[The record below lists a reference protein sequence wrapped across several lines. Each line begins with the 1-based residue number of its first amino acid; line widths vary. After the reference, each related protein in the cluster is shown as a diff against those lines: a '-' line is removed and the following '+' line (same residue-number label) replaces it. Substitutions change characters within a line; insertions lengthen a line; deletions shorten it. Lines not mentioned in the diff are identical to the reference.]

1 MPLEKSTSKKAFGY
15 NIGAELK
22 AGKPRKQ
29 AIAIAFSEKR
39 EAKKKHHKRESSDG
53 YIISHKKK

>member
-1 MPLEKSTSKKAFGY
+1 MPLVKGAKPGSKGFGK

-29 AIAIAFSEKR
+29 AIAIAFSESGENKKPG
-39 EAKKKHHKRESSDG
+39 KKKKM
-53 YIISHKKK
+53 KKK